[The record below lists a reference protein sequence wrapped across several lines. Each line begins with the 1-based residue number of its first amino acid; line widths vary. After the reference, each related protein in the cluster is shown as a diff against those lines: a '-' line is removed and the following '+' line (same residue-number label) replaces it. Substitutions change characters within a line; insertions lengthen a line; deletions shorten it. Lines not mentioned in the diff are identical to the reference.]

1 MAQTATIW
9 VTVLLA
15 FNRFIAVCHPFHL
28 SKNCSLNTV
37 RIQLAVVFTLAVAL
51 NVPRVFQYDVERV
64 VITNSSTSDVNTPS
78 ATNRQSESDNSDSE
92 SPGSDDS
99 ASMNVLETSIAYVH
113 VPTAIGEHTLFGVV
127 YTNAL
132 YSFLVLL
139 LPLVIIAVLNFR
151 IIREVRNRPV
161 LPSSGGQGRGG
172 DSRTLENNITFVMLV
187 IVFEFLI
194 SHTPD
199 RVWQVFKMAVSYKMY
214 RCSPAYFVHHL
225 CNLLIV
231 LNSSTNFIVY
241 YFFALRFRKVLLVKL
256 CRRKLNGPRQQPKGD
271 ELLMIHLREV
281 KTRAS
286 VQIPPLITYLHLRKS
301 RPISDMGA
309 QRINTV

>member
-1 MAQTATIW
+1 MTQTATIW

-15 FNRFIAVCHPFHL
+15 FNRFVAVCRPFHL

-37 RIQLAVVFTLAVAL
+37 RLQLAVVFTLAVAL
-51 NVPRVFQYDVERV
+51 NVPRVFQYDVERR
-64 VITNSSTSDVNTPS
+64 VIITTNSSTSDVNTPS
-78 ATNRQSESDNSDSE
+78 ATSRQPESHNSDSGSPWSDGSE
-92 SPGSDDS
+92 ST
-99 ASMNVLETSIAYVH
+99 NVLVTSVAYVH

-139 LPLVIIAVLNFR
+139 LPLVIIAVLNVR
-151 IIREVRNRPV
+151 IIREVRNRAV
-161 LPSSGGQGRGG
+161 LPSSGRGG
-172 DSRTLENNITFVMLV
+172 DSRALENNITFVMLV

-199 RVWQVFKMAVSYKMY
+199 RVWQVFKMAADYKMH
-214 RCSPAYFVHHL
+214 RCSPAYYVHNL

-241 YFFALRFRKVLLVKL
+241 YFFALRFRKVLLAKL
-256 CRRKLNGPRQQPKGD
+256 CRRKLASPQQPRGD
-271 ELLMIHLREV
+271 ELLMIRLRVV
-281 KTRAS
+281 KTSAS
-286 VQIPPLITYLHLRKS
+286 MQIPPLTYLHMRKS
-301 RPISDMGA
+301 RPISDMGS
-309 QRINTV
+309 QRIHTV